1 MLFGKSNIN
10 IGMQAPDFQL
20 PDQDSTIH
28 KLSDYI
34 GSMVVLYFFPMAD
47 TPGWT
52 KEACGF
58 RDKFE
63 IYERAIYFDGDST
76 GNPGWL
82 TAYVYDQD
90 GYPIQEA
97 HVSVWNDEFDT
108 NSMTNSSHI
117 LNYKHCAWYFPEL
130 DLPTG
135 RHPPAPGIVDGHLK
149 KSKFQKNPKFPKF

>member
-1 MLFGKSNIN
+1 MLFGKSTIN

-34 GSMVVLYFFPMAD
+34 GSTIVLYFFPMAD

-63 IYERAIYFDGDST
+63 IYESANTKIIG
-76 GNPGWL
+76 
-82 TAYVYDQD
+82 
-90 GYPIQEA
+90 
-97 HVSVWNDEFDT
+97 VSFDT
-108 NSMTNSSHI
+108 PD
-117 LNYKHCAWYFPEL
+117 K
-130 DLPTG
+130 
-135 RHPPAPGIVDGHLK
+135 LK
-149 KSKFQKNPKFPKF
+149 TFRDKYNIPYTFLSDRKKTVARMYDAKGWFFPKRVTFIIDETGTIQKIIRNVNVHTHGEDILEMLGKSDK